1 MKTLLIYTFS
11 LLLLSISGC
20 NKDKIPGVY
29 RIDVRQGNDV
39 TQEMLN
45 QLEPG
50 MTKSQVAYVMGTPL
64 LIDTFNPNRWDY
76 IYSFQPGNGD
86 REQRRI
92 TVYFKDEVL
101 DRLEGNTRIV
111 AREELPE
118 TVRTDRN
125 VVVPLTKRNEG
136 LIDEIKDT
144 LGMTDDDAAIEAGE
158 ELTIPEPPEVPV
170 PTQSSGLLDK
180 VKNSINSSDDQED
193 DYRDSSD
200 DKSEGSGLM
209 ERIKNSVGLGD
220 EEE

>member
-76 IYSFQPGNGD
+76 IYTYQPGNGD

-92 TVYFKDEVL
+92 TVFFKDEKLNRL
-101 DRLEGNTRIV
+101 DGNTRVV

-118 TVRTDRN
+118 IVRTDKN
-125 VVVPLTKRNEG
+125 VVVPLTKRNTG
-136 LIDEIKDT
+136 LIDDIKDT
-144 LGMTDDDAAIEAGE
+144 LGMTDETEAIVE
-158 ELTIPEPPEVPV
+158 EEIEFPEPAEVPV
-170 PTQSSGLLDK
+170 PKQNTGLLDK
-180 VKNSINSSDDQED
+180 VKDTLSSDDEPEEIYSED
-193 DYRDSSD
+193 TDEE
-200 DKSEGSGLM
+200 SEGPGLI
-209 ERIKNSVGLGD
+209 ERIKSGIGLGD
-220 EEE
+220 EEVE

>member
-20 NKDKIPGVY
+20 SKDKIPGVY

-64 LIDTFNPNRWDY
+64 LIDTFNPDRWDY
-76 IYSFQPGNGD
+76 VYTYQPGNGD

-92 TVYFKDEVL
+92 TIFFKDEKLNRL
-101 DRLEGNTRIV
+101 DGNTRVV

-118 TVRTDRN
+118 IVRSDKN
-125 VVVPLTKRNEG
+125 VVVPLAKRNTG
-136 LIDEIKDT
+136 LIDDIKDT
-144 LGMTDDDAAIEAGE
+144 LGMADETEAIVE
-158 ELTIPEPPEVPV
+158 ENVELPEPAEIPV
-170 PTQSSGLLDK
+170 PKQNTGLLDK
-180 VKNSINSSDDQED
+180 VKDTLSSDEPEEIYSED
-193 DYRDSSD
+193 TDEE
-200 DKSEGSGLM
+200 SEGPGLID
-209 ERIKNSVGLGD
+209 RIKSGIGLGD
-220 EEE
+220 EEVE